1 MSLEIDGGSAR
12 EYWTLDSSSYGE
24 VSRQLEQQLQQQEQ
38 GWVVGAALF
47 STSNGC

>member
-24 VSRQLEQQLQQQEQ
+24 VSQQLEQ
-38 GWVVGAALF
+38 AA
-47 STSNGC
+47 SSSSGRGG